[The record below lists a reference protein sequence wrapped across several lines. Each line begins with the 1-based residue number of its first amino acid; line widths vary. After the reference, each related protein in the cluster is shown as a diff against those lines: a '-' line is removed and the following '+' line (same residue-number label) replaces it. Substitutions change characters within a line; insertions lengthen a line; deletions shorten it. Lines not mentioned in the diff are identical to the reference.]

1 MISFDLE
8 KMSEITTDTMIGHI
22 PGRSG
27 ALHCTGITGSERAYL
42 VSKIYQQHKMPLT
55 VIVATPKDA
64 EKFKEDLEF
73 FNPPGAPPVT
83 VFPSYNIMPFKQL
96 AYHSETAARRIRI
109 LHQLTEDVRP
119 PILVTSI
126 SAFVQKMAPKKIM
139 QQYSELIMAGEETDR
154 DQLIIKLIEGGYTR
168 AAIVEEPGDY
178 CVRGGILDV
187 FCPLYKHPLRIEF
200 FGDLAE
206 SLRFFSVATQRKK
219 GDLQEAVI
227 VPAREAILKRS
238 NLDRFIRRVKKQ
250 AAELDLRGDKVR
262 EIIERIKKEGLF
274 QGIEGFISLL
284 YDTLDILSDY
294 LPDNTLLVLSE
305 PHNIAI
311 TAKKEWEQA
320 TKNFITARDD
330 ARLCVPP
337 HDLYLK
343 WPEAQKILN
352 SLRPLNLH
360 ALVVSSG
367 DRSMLADSR
376 SFDFNVQDN
385 TALSTRAHN
394 YAETQEL
401 FNPLVKKIREY
412 QESRFTIC
420 LVCGAESRAE
430 SLKSMLTPYGLSMRI
445 HKGFGELSL
454 NRVLNPEIVYICTG
468 QVSSGFV
475 WPLESLVIIT
485 EEEIFGVRRK
495 RRKTVSRRV
504 HTELITFGD
513 MKTGDL
519 VVHAEHG
526 IGQYGGLTKL
536 TLTGAAHDFLIIS
549 YRNNDKLYLPVDRI
563 SMVSKYMGVDGVAPV
578 LDKMG
583 GKSWERIKK
592 RVKES
597 VAQIANDLLKLYAK
611 RRINKGWR
619 FSPSDRNYSEFEH
632 GFPYEETADQ
642 HKAINDVLNDMEK
655 PTPMDR
661 LICGD
666 VGYGKTEVALRAA
679 FKAVNDN
686 KQAAM
691 LVPTTV
697 LAEQHY
703 ATFSERF
710 ERYPVKVACLSRF
723 RTPKEQREIL
733 ASLKNGTTD
742 IVIGTHR
749 LIQKDVVF
757 NDLGLLVLDE
767 EQRFGV
773 THKEKLKKFKS
784 TVDVLALTATPIP
797 RTLHMSLMGVRD
809 ISIISTPPEQR
820 QAIITYISEFDD
832 AIIASAVRK
841 ELKRKGQIFFIHN
854 NIHSIWA
861 IAEKLQKITPE
872 VRLDVAH
879 GRLSEKELEK
889 VMMRFIHKE
898 IDMLVCTTI
907 VESGL
912 DIPNANT
919 ILINRADRF
928 GLAQMYQLRGRVGRA
943 EEQAYAYLFIPH
955 ESILT
960 RDARKRL
967 KVLMEYSDLGSG
979 FQIAMSDLKIRGGGS
994 ILGAS
999 QSGHIAAVG
1008 YDMFLKLMENAVA
1021 ELKGEPIQE
1030 DLEPEINVF
1039 MACLLPETYI
1049 PDIDQRLTA
1058 YRRLARMKALDK
1070 IAEFKSELQDRFGPL
1085 PVEASNLLMKI
1096 MLKVL
1101 AIRAGVRRLDLTN
1114 GWLLL
1119 SFSEVH
1125 QKNPL
1130 GIIELVS
1137 RGNKKIQFTADHI
1150 FKAQLA
1156 KTNQTK
1162 TNLNGLMIQAKNIL
1176 QEIYQC
1182 VNL

>member
-1 MISFDLE
+1 
-8 KMSEITTDTMIGHI
+8 
-22 PGRSG
+22 
-27 ALHCTGITGSERAYL
+27 
-42 VSKIYQQHKMPLT
+42 
-55 VIVATPKDA
+55 
-64 EKFKEDLEF
+64 
-73 FNPPGAPPVT
+73 
-83 VFPSYNIMPFKQL
+83 
-96 AYHSETAARRIRI
+96 
-109 LHQLTEDVRP
+109 
-119 PILVTSI
+119 
-126 SAFVQKMAPKKIM
+126 
-139 QQYSELIMAGEETDR
+139 
-154 DQLIIKLIEGGYTR
+154 
-168 AAIVEEPGDY
+168 
-178 CVRGGILDV
+178 
-187 FCPLYKHPLRIEF
+187 
-200 FGDLAE
+200 
-206 SLRFFSVATQRKK
+206 
-219 GDLQEAVI
+219 
-227 VPAREAILKRS
+227 
-238 NLDRFIRRVKKQ
+238 
-250 AAELDLRGDKVR
+250 
-262 EIIERIKKEGLF
+262 
-274 QGIEGFISLL
+274 
-284 YDTLDILSDY
+284 
-294 LPDNTLLVLSE
+294 
-305 PHNIAI
+305 
-311 TAKKEWEQA
+311 
-320 TKNFITARDD
+320 
-330 ARLCVPP
+330 
-337 HDLYLK
+337 
-343 WPEAQKILN
+343 
-352 SLRPLNLH
+352 
-360 ALVVSSG
+360 
-367 DRSMLADSR
+367 
-376 SFDFNVQDN
+376 
-385 TALSTRAHN
+385 
-394 YAETQEL
+394 
-401 FNPLVKKIREY
+401 
-412 QESRFTIC
+412 
-420 LVCGAESRAE
+420 
-430 SLKSMLTPYGLSMRI
+430 
-445 HKGFGELSL
+445 
-454 NRVLNPEIVYICTG
+454 
-468 QVSSGFV
+468 
-475 WPLESLVIIT
+475 
-485 EEEIFGVRRK
+485 
-495 RRKTVSRRV
+495 
-504 HTELITFGD
+504 
-513 MKTGDL
+513 
-519 VVHAEHG
+519 
-526 IGQYGGLTKL
+526 
-536 TLTGAAHDFLIIS
+536 
-549 YRNNDKLYLPVDRI
+549 
-563 SMVSKYMGVDGVAPV
+563 MVSKYMGVDGVAPV

-583 GKSWERIKK
+583 GKSWERIKG

-597 VAQIANDLLKLYAK
+597 VAKIAKDLLKLYAK
-611 RRINKGWR
+611 RKIGKGWR

-642 HKAINDVLNDMEK
+642 QKAISDVLSDMEK

-686 KQAAM
+686 KQMAM

-703 ATFSERF
+703 ATFSQRF

-733 ASLKNGTTD
+733 ANLKNGTTD

-773 THKEKLKKFKS
+773 THKERLKKFKS

-832 AIIASAVRK
+832 AIIASAIRK

-854 NIHSIWA
+854 NIHSIWT
-861 IAEKLQKITPE
+861 IAQKLQKLTPE

-879 GRLSEKELEK
+879 GRLSEKALEK
-889 VMMRFIHKE
+889 IMLRFIHKE

-960 RDARKRL
+960 RDAQKRL

-1021 ELKGEPIQE
+1021 EFKGEPIQE

-1049 PDIDQRLTA
+1049 PDIDQRLMT
-1058 YRRLARMKALDK
+1058 YRRLARMKALDE
-1070 IAEFKSELQDRFGPL
+1070 IAEFKSELLDRFGPL
-1085 PVEASNLLMKI
+1085 PTEASNLLMKI

-1101 AIRAGVRRLDLTN
+1101 AIRAGVKRLDLTE

-1130 GIIELVS
+1130 GIIELIS
-1137 RGNKKIQFTADHI
+1137 RKNKKFKFTADHI

-1156 KTNQTK
+1156 KTNQTQ
-1162 TNLNGLMIQAKNIL
+1162 TNLNSLMVQTKNIL
-1176 QEIYQC
+1176 QEIYHC
-1182 VNL
+1182 VSL

>member
-1 MISFDLE
+1 MIEAETEFSG
-8 KMSEITTDTMIGHI
+8 ITADTLISHI
-22 PGRSG
+22 PGRSD
-27 ALHCTGITGSERAYL
+27 ALHCTGLSGSERAYI
-42 VSKIYQQHKMPLT
+42 VSEIYQQHKLPLT
-55 VIVATPKDA
+55 VIVATTKDA
-64 EKFKEDLEF
+64 ERFKEDLEF
-73 FNPPGAPPVT
+73 FSPPDAPPVT
-83 VFPSYNIMPFKQL
+83 VFPSYNILPFKRL
-96 AYHSETAARRIRI
+96 AYHSETAARRIR
-109 LHQLTEDVRP
+109 LLYQLAESDQP
-119 PILVTSI
+119 PILVTTI
-126 SAFVQKMAPKKIM
+126 NAFVQKMAPKKII

-154 DQLIIKLIEGGYTR
+154 DVLIKKLVEGGYTR

-178 CVRGGILDV
+178 CVRGGILDI
-187 FCPLYKHPLRIEF
+187 FCPLYRRPLRIEF
-200 FGDLAE
+200 FGDLVE

-219 GDLQEAVI
+219 EDYHEAVI
-227 VPAREAILKRS
+227 VPAREAILKR
-238 NLDRFIRRVKKQ
+238 NNMDQFIRRVKKQ
-250 AAELDLRGDKVR
+250 AAELDLSGDKVR
-262 EIIERIKKEGLF
+262 EIIERIKKEGVF
-274 QGIEGFISLL
+274 QGIEGLIPLL
-284 YDTLDILSDY
+284 YDKLDILSDY
-294 LPDNTLLVLSE
+294 LPDNTLLVLPE
-305 PHNIAI
+305 PQNLAG
-311 TAKKEWEQA
+311 AAEKKWEQA
-320 TKNFITARDD
+320 TKNFVTARNDG
-330 ARLCVPP
+330 RLCVPP
-337 HDLYLK
+337 QELYLK
-343 WPEAQKILN
+343 WSQAQKILD
-352 SLRPLNLH
+352 SMRPLNFH
-360 ALVVSSG
+360 ALAITGG
-367 DRSMLADSR
+367 DRSRPDDSLT
-376 SFDFNVQDN
+376 FDFRVKDN
-385 TALSTRAHN
+385 AALSTQAQN
-394 YAETQEL
+394 YRETQEL
-401 FNPLVKKIREY
+401 FKPLIKKIQEY
-412 QESRFTIC
+412 QENRFTVS
-420 LVCGAESRAE
+420 LVCGAKSRAE

-445 HKGFGELSL
+445 CNGFAESGLK
-454 NRVLNPEIVYICTG
+454 RAVNPEVVRICTG
-468 QVSSGFV
+468 QVTSGFV
-475 WPLESLVIIT
+475 WPLESLVVIT

-495 RRKTVSRRV
+495 RRKAAPRRV

-526 IGQYGGLTKL
+526 IGQYGGLIKL
-536 TLTGAAHDFLIIS
+536 MLNGAAHDFLLIS

-583 GKSWERIKK
+583 GKSWERVKG
-592 RVKES
+592 RVRES
-597 VAQIANDLLKLYAK
+597 VAQIAKDLLKLYA
-611 RRINKGWR
+611 RRSVSKGWR
-619 FSPSDRNYSEFEH
+619 FSPPDRNYAAFEQ
-632 GFPYEETADQ
+632 GFPYEETDDQ
-642 HKAINDVLNDMEK
+642 YKAIHDVLSDMEK

-661 LICGD
+661 MICGD

-703 ATFSERF
+703 ATFCERF
-710 ERYPVKVACLSRF
+710 ERYPVKIACLSRF

-773 THKEKLKKFKS
+773 KHKERLKKFKS
-784 TVDVLALTATPIP
+784 EVDVLALTATPIP

-820 QAIITYISEFDD
+820 QAIITYVSEFDD
-832 AIIASAVRK
+832 AIIASAIRK
-841 ELKRKGQIFFIHN
+841 ELKRKGQLFFIHN

-861 IAEKLQKITPE
+861 IAKKLQKLAPE
-872 VRLDVAH
+872 VRLDVVH

-889 VMMRFIHKE
+889 VMLRFIHKE

-960 RDARKRL
+960 RDAQKRL

-994 ILGAS
+994 ILGAT

-1021 ELKGEPIQE
+1021 ELKGEPLQE

-1039 MACLLPETYI
+1039 MACLLPESYI

-1070 IAEFKSELQDRFGPL
+1070 IAEFKNELLDRFGPL
-1085 PVEASNLLMKI
+1085 PTEASNLLMKI

-1101 AIRAGVRRLDLTN
+1101 AIRAGVKRLDLTE

-1119 SFSEVH
+1119 SFSEAH

-1137 RGNKKIQFTADHI
+1137 RENRKFRFTSDHI

-1156 KTNQTK
+1156 KTNLK
-1162 TNLNGLMIQAKNIL
+1162 GLMVQTKNIL

-1182 VNL
+1182 VSIQGSC